1 MTPSKKRASRS
12 ASAATTCN
20 CGQRADASRR
30 RSPRRTPT
38 ERAADEQAITRLASV
53 TATGAVAGSPA
64 AAAAATAGQSMH
76 QIANTRE
83 ATLTVASE

>member
-1 MTPSKKRASRS
+1 
-12 ASAATTCN
+12 
-20 CGQRADASRR
+20 
-30 RSPRRTPT
+30 
-38 ERAADEQAITRLASV
+38 V

-83 ATLTVASE
+83 ATPTVASE